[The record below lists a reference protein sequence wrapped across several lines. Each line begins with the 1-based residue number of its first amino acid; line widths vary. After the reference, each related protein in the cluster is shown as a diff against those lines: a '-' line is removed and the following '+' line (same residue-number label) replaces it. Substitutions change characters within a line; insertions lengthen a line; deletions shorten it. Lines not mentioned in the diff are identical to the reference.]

1 MNKYIIGFGFLALI
15 CFVMLM
21 FSSSHNTKNKD
32 INAKDV
38 NKYGDPV
45 GWFFGTGIFLFLF
58 FIYLEEHT
66 KNTKNNK

>member
-1 MNKYIIGFGFLALI
+1 
-15 CFVMLM
+15 M

-66 KNTKNNK
+66 KNTKYNNQNK